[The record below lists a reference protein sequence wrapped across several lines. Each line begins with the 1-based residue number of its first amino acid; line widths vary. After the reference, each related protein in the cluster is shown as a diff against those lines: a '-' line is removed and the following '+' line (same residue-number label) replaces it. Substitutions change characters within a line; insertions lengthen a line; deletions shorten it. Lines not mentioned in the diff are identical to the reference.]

1 MSYGI
6 KKDNFT
12 LANKGHKLLV
22 DTTLSINYKRRYGL
36 VGSNGAGKT
45 TLLRYIFSNCG
56 NNGAERLISDLN
68 HVLLC
73 EQDFSDTVV
82 DGTVLECFELG

>member
-22 DTTLSINYKRRYGL
+22 DTTLKRRYGL

-68 HVLLC
+68 HVNRTFRILLLM
-73 EQDFSDTVV
+73 
-82 DGTVLECFELG
+82 VLFWNVF